1 MMLLFVPVV
10 TWPSTSRRP
19 SRAFASRPF
28 GLARRRKRLE
38 GPEERA
44 ESSRLSVTI
53 PRGSPLLRSVI
64 AVLLVLTPFLGA
76 ASAQPTEA
84 DLEWFEQEVR
94 PLLAKRCLACHGPDR
109 QRSGLRLDHIQTILE
124 GGERG
129 PALVLGD
136 PDASLLVGAVRY
148 DDPDLQMPPTRKLAS
163 EDLATLQEWV
173 RRGAPWP
180 DEPPPAA
187 NVEAEVFD
195 LAARRAEHWAWQPLM
210 APQVPGAEPSND
222 SAAIDA
228 FIRSGL
234 EEAGL
239 EPAPVAEPEVL
250 VRRLS
255 FALRGLPPS
264 PDEVEAF
271 LRDGRPDAWERLV
284 DRWLASPHYGER
296 WGRHWLDLMRYAETH
311 GHEFDYPIPEAW
323 RYRDYVIRAFN
334 ADVPYD
340 QFLRE
345 HVAGDLLAEPRR
357 HPEEH
362 FNESIIATGFWH
374 FYQAHHGPVD
384 VRADEAERVA
394 NQIDVFS
401 KTFLGLTVACARCHD
416 HKFDAISTADYY
428 ALSGYLQS
436 SRRQYAYLDPRGRI
450 RSATEAIE
458 PVREE
463 AARVQERLALPGDA
477 ADALV
482 VASGRLREAAGL
494 ESFDPESYGSVSVS
508 SVPVTAWERAL
519 EDSRVHAPD
528 HPLHAWYQ
536 LSLED
541 GFGDDSRLAEA
552 LSSWRDSRPIPEPSG
567 DSPPNARPLTTSPPD
582 ASPPKDPEVFANGN
596 FEGWTRYGMGFT
608 DEGGW
613 SGDGPRGRL
622 WAATPHSG
630 LLSHRHQGTMRSP
643 TFTITRKHIH
653 YRLAGTKSRGRLII
667 DGYHMDRYNPLIFKE
682 VLFDVETGGRWI
694 WHDQEGDLERFLGHR
709 AWIELED
716 DGDGW
721 LAVDQIVFSD
731 EPLGPAPPTVVER
744 SLLAAEGL
752 AAEDRTAEERTAEER
767 AAEVGDAASWTALAS
782 SVLEDFGATPEGRSW
797 LLQHDLLT
805 SDPEAAERLE
815 ELAWTWRTLSLG
827 VPEAVRVL
835 AMTDGS
841 PEDEYVFIRGNHG
854 SRGPDVAR
862 RNLEALGGEQ
872 APPPGSKSVSG
883 RLELAD
889 HLLDE
894 TNPLP
899 ARVMANRVWHHLFGR
914 GIVASTDNLGLLGAE
929 PTHPELLDFI
939 AASLRDDG
947 WSVKRLVRRIVLSD
961 TWRATS
967 EPSSAARESD
977 PENLLLQ
984 SQRVRRLEGEAIR
997 DALLTVSGRLDR
1009 TLYGP
1014 PVPIHLTDFMTGRG
1028 RPADS
1033 GPLDGDGRRSIY
1045 LEVRRNFLDPFLL
1058 AFDGPIP
1065 ATTEDRRTIS
1075 NVPAQS
1081 LALMNDPFVQQQA
1094 RLCAVR
1100 MLCREESPEDR
1111 IRYPH
1116 RAMFA
1121 RQPADAEI
1129 ESLARVPAGAG
1140 RGVPGSGGQRA
1151 GGRCLGG
1158 PGSRGAVHESAR
1170 ATGVA
1175 VDAVVEGGAEV
1186 DAATELSHH
1195 ALEVVGQGV
1204 ANRVPAAHG
1213 PELAGHAAGHVDQEL
1228 HRRRHRLETYVLEV
1242 GLTQW
1247 GAVRI
1252 VVVGILTDRSAR
1264 VLPTRIDVARYRSG
1278 ACACDQR

>member
-1 MMLLFVPVV
+1 MERYGENL
-10 TWPSTSRRP
+10 W
-19 SRAFASRPF
+19 
-28 GLARRRKRLE
+28 
-38 GPEERA
+38 RA
-44 ESSRLSVTI
+44 ESSRLLRAI
-53 PRGSPLLRSVI
+53 RRGSPLLRSVI
-64 AVLLVLTPFLGA
+64 AILLFPTPFFAGV
-76 ASAQPTEA
+76 SAQSTEA

-94 PLLAKRCLACHGPDR
+94 PLFAKNCWGCHGPDR

-129 PALVLGD
+129 PALVPLE
-136 PDASLLVGAVRY
+136 PEASLLVGAVRY
-148 DDPDLQMPPTRKLAS
+148 DNPDLQMPPNRKLAA
-163 EDLATLQEWV
+163 EDLATLQEWI

-195 LAARRAEHWAWQPLM
+195 LAARRAEHWAWQPLV
-210 APQVPGAEPSND
+210 APPVPRAKRADDSAEPAD
-222 SAAIDA
+222 TSAAIDA
-228 FIRSGL
+228 FIRSEL
-234 EEAGL
+234 DEAGL

-271 LRDGRPDAWERLV
+271 LRDGRADAWERLV

-345 HVAGDLLAEPRR
+345 HVAGDLLPDPRR

-374 FYQAHHGPVD
+374 LYQATHGPVD
-384 VRADEAERVA
+384 VRADEAERTA

-436 SRRQYAYLDPRGRI
+436 SRRQYAHLDPRGRI

-463 AARVQERLALPGDA
+463 AARLQERLALPGDA
-477 ADALV
+477 AEALV
-482 VASGRLREAAGL
+482 AASGRLREAAGR
-494 ESFDPESYGSVSVS
+494 ESFVPESSDPETSGSLSVS
-508 SVPVTAWERAL
+508 AWERAL
-519 EDSRVHAPD
+519 EDSRVHAPG
-528 HPLHAWYQ
+528 HPLHSWYQ

-552 LSSWRDSRPIPEPSG
+552 LASWRDSRPIPEPSG
-567 DSPPNARPLTTSPPD
+567 DSRPSD
-582 ASPPKDPEVFANGN
+582 AEVFANGD
-596 FEGWTRYGMGFT
+596 FEGWTRYGLGFT
-608 DEGGW
+608 SDGGW
-613 SGDGPRGRL
+613 SGDGTRGRL
-622 WAATPHSG
+622 WPATPHSG

-643 TFTITRKHIH
+643 TFTITKKHIH
-653 YRLAGTKSRGRLII
+653 YLLAGTKSRVQLII
-667 DGYHMDRYNPLIFKE
+667 DGYHLDPYNDLLFE
-682 VLFDVETGGRWI
+682 DVSFDVETGGRWV
-694 WHDQEGDLERFLGHR
+694 WHDQEGDLEQYLGHR
-709 AWIELED
+709 AWIELQD
-716 DGDGW
+716 GGDGW
-721 LAVDQIVFSD
+721 LAVEQIVFSD
-731 EPLGPAPPTVVER
+731 ERLGPAPPTGVER
-744 SLLAAEGL
+744 SLLEAEGRV
-752 AAEDRTAEERTAEER
+752 AEGQGAEGHSAS
-767 AAEVGDAASWTALAS
+767 SWTALAS
-782 SVLEDFGATPEGRSW
+782 SVLEDFSATPEGRSW

-805 SDPEAAERLE
+805 SDPEAAKRLE
-815 ELAWTWRTLSLG
+815 NLAWTWRTLGQG
-827 VPEAVRVL
+827 VPEAIRVL

-841 PEDEYVFIRGNHG
+841 PEDEYVFIRGNHR
-854 SRGPDVAR
+854 SRGAFVPR

-872 APPPGSKSVSG
+872 ASRPGGESVSG

-889 HLLDE
+889 HLLE
-894 TNPLP
+894 ESNPLP

-929 PTHPELLDFI
+929 PTHPELLDWL
-939 AASLRDDG
+939 AVSLRDDG

-961 TWRATS
+961 TWRAAS
-967 EPSSAARESD
+967 EPSSAARKSD

-997 DALLTVSGRLDR
+997 DAVLTVSGRLDR

-1014 PVPIHLTDFMTGRG
+1014 PVPVHLTDFMTGRG
-1028 RPADS
+1028 RPDKS
-1033 GPLDGDGRRSIY
+1033 GPLDGDGRRSVY
-1045 LEVRRNFLDPFLL
+1045 LEVRRNFLNPFLL

-1065 ATTEDRRTIS
+1065 ASTEGRRTIS

-1094 RLCAVR
+1094 RLCAER
-1100 MLCREESPEDR
+1100 MLRREEAEEDR
-1111 IRYPH
+1111 IRYLY

-1121 RQPADAEI
+1121 RQPAHAEI
-1129 ESLARVPAGAG
+1129 ES
-1140 RGVPGSGGQRA
+1140 
-1151 GGRCLGG
+1151 
-1158 PGSRGAVHESAR
+1158 AVAFLQQQEEEHQKANAWEP
-1170 ATGVA
+1170 
-1175 VDAVVEGGAEV
+1175 EV
-1186 DAATELSHH
+1186 DAWADLAH
-1195 ALEVVGQGV
+1195 ALFMSKEFVF
-1204 ANRVPAAHG
+1204 
-1213 PELAGHAAGHVDQEL
+1213 
-1228 HRRRHRLETYVLEV
+1228 
-1242 GLTQW
+1242 
-1247 GAVRI
+1247 VR
-1252 VVVGILTDRSAR
+1252 
-1264 VLPTRIDVARYRSG
+1264 
-1278 ACACDQR
+1278 